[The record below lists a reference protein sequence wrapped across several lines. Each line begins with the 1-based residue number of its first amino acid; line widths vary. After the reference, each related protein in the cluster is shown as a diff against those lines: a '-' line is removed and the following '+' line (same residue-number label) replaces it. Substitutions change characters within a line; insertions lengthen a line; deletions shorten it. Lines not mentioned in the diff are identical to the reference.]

1 MEMVKTAENNAWIKR
16 VTPELAAP
24 SLGDNTADVD
34 RLVKGLRQRLKAVDV
49 RVDFSLVQRLSRELR
64 AYDYCVEGAVYRDG
78 ECWRLIDVFDGKEPK
93 GVYGL
98 SLDLGSSTLVLR
110 LVDLTSGETLD
121 EISFNNPQIEIGA
134 DILTR
139 IHFAGQDGGL
149 SKLQTLVLDEL
160 NRQIGNLAEEN
171 GVARRSI
178 VGMTVAGNTTMTH
191 LFLGLDTHWIC
202 REPYIPVVNRPDLVN
217 ARELGLEIN
226 PEAPVLVFP
235 NVGSYFGGDLIAGI
249 LASKMTEHEGVS
261 FLVDVGT
268 NAEVVIGNRD
278 WLMACAGAA
287 GPALESGV
295 ADMGMM
301 AAPGVIDSVV
311 INPHTVAFTIG
322 TIPERGGTPATENRG
337 PMGICG
343 SGLIDLVSQLF
354 LAGMIDLMGKFV
366 PDRCGERL
374 TETDGIGH
382 LMVVPA
388 EASGTG
394 EPLTLSQ
401 IDIDGLIRSKAAMY
415 TILTTIAKTVNIPFE
430 DIGRFFVA
438 GTFGSYINPRS
449 AINIGMIPDLP
460 LETYVSLGNTSL
472 AGATM
477 ALLGVDAQKSL
488 FHIRDQITYLELN
501 VNQEFMNL
509 FSAAKFLP
517 HTDRSLFPSVKRWGG
532 DNTVPAGE
540 KIGV

>member
-1 MEMVKTAENNAWIKR
+1 VEENAWIKL
-16 VTPELAAP
+16 VTPELVPP

-34 RLVKGLRQRLKAVDV
+34 RLVKGLRHCLHGVDV
-49 RVDFSLVQRLSRELR
+49 RVDFSLVKRLSRELR
-64 AYDYCVEGAVYRDG
+64 VHDYCVEGVVYRDG
-78 ECWRLIDVFDGKEPK
+78 DVFRLIDVFDGKK
-93 GVYGL
+93 AGAVYGL

-110 LVDLTSGETLD
+110 LVDLTRGETLD

-149 SKLQTLVLDEL
+149 LKLQTLVLGEL
-160 NRQIGNLAEEN
+160 NRQIGILAEEN

-191 LFLGLDTHWIC
+191 LFLGLDPHWIC

-287 GPALESGV
+287 GPALEGGV

-311 INPHTVAFTIG
+311 IDPDTRAFTIG
-322 TIPERGGTPATENRG
+322 TIPERGGTPATESRG
-337 PMGICG
+337 PIGICG
-343 SGLIDLVSQLF
+343 SGLIDLVSALF
-354 LAGMIDLMGKFV
+354 LAGMVDLMGKFV
-366 PDRCGERL
+366 PDRCGERFS
-374 TETDGIGH
+374 EMDGIGH

-415 TILTTIAKTVNIPFE
+415 TILTTISKTVNMTFN

-460 LETYVSLGNTSL
+460 LDTYVSLGNTSL

-477 ALLGVDAQKSL
+477 ALLGVDAQRSL

-517 HTDRSLFPSVKRWGG
+517 HTDRSLFPSVKRL
-532 DNTVPAGE
+532 VE
-540 KIGV
+540 